1 MKDKRS
7 FTNFSQCMI
16 IIAKVS
22 RCFVKNWEFLIRKWT
37 QLAFVISSCVSQNKR
52 GVCSLSFSYNKKLLS
67 YLNLSAKQKIHVPYL
82 LQHFNSF
89 FFKVL
94 FLFWVFFCFVFIL
107 FFGFYLGGGVSLGL
121 LPMLWL
127 KRNFYQYI

>member
-89 FFKVL
+89 FFKFCFCFGFCFVL
-94 FLFWVFFCFVFIL
+94 FLFCFLVFIW
-107 FFGFYLGGGVSLGL
+107 GGGVSLGL